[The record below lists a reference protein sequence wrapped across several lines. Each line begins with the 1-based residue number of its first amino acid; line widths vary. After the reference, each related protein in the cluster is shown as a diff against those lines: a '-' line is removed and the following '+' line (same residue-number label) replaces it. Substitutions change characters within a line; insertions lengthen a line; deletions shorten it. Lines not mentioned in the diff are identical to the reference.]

1 MNIGLI
7 GCGRIFNKHIEA
19 IKSIDFFKLKSLCEV
34 DPNKIELLKSSYK
47 VPVYDNLDDFLNN
60 NNLDISINSFF
71 GSTA

>member
-34 DPNKIELLKSSYK
+34 DPKK
-47 VPVYDNLDDFLNN
+47 
-60 NNLDISINSFF
+60 
-71 GSTA
+71 